1 MDIEQQRKEDTE
13 KILNSN
19 SKQRVVIG
27 GPGTGKSYLFKEA
40 IQKKVNE
47 GKTNFLAIT
56 FVGRLADNLA
66 DDLAGLANTRTLH
79 GFALSILKKDKKLND
94 WNFYPKMFEIIEE
107 DLEILGVSDWSV
119 ADPDYKKRSLFYKA
133 FGNDDVVSYVVKYLK
148 NNPEKIPQ
156 YDLILIDEFQD
167 FTEIEAKFIEILASK
182 NEIII
187 VGDDDQALYI
197 FRDASPKHIREK
209 FLSEEKDV
217 SKHIL
222 RFCSRCPETL
232 TKAFH
237 TITNSDDF
245 NALETSRLNKEY
257 LCYLPDK
264 EKDTRLN
271 PKILIHKDVPPAA
284 IANVVRREL
293 EKILEQQKVKSV
305 LIIGE
310 PTTTRETQKQTLNLL
325 KRYGFKN
332 VQLIKKTNFFK
343 LDNYAAYKLITEDKN
358 SNLGW
363 RILSDQLKDDLT
375 DQLKEVLLSSDKL
388 VVDVLPEGFVSNH
401 RSKIKIFKVLKGNNK
416 SRIRSITDED
426 IDLLEEA
433 IVKEK
438 IQKRNIIKREIN
450 RENDIIGR
458 PLQNLEISIGSILGA
473 KGLSADVV
481 FLIGFDQ
488 GRFPIEETPELAEFY
503 QMIVALTRARKR
515 LYCINTINRELS
527 KFVDYFGED
536 NFEIVN

>member
-1 MDIEQQRKEDTE
+1 
-13 KILNSN
+13 
-19 SKQRVVIG
+19 
-27 GPGTGKSYLFKEA
+27 
-40 IQKKVNE
+40 
-47 GKTNFLAIT
+47 
-56 FVGRLADNLA
+56 
-66 DDLAGLANTRTLH
+66 
-79 GFALSILKKDKKLND
+79 
-94 WNFYPKMFEIIEE
+94 
-107 DLEILGVSDWSV
+107 
-119 ADPDYKKRSLFYKA
+119 
-133 FGNDDVVSYVVKYLK
+133 
-148 NNPEKIPQ
+148 
-156 YDLILIDEFQD
+156 
-167 FTEIEAKFIEILASK
+167 
-182 NEIII
+182 
-187 VGDDDQALYI
+187 
-197 FRDASPKHIREK
+197 
-209 FLSEEKDV
+209 
-217 SKHIL
+217 
-222 RFCSRCPETL
+222 
-232 TKAFH
+232 
-237 TITNSDDF
+237 
-245 NALETSRLNKEY
+245 
-257 LCYLPDK
+257 
-264 EKDTRLN
+264 
-271 PKILIHKDVPPAA
+271 
-284 IANVVRREL
+284 
-293 EKILEQQKVKSV
+293 
-305 LIIGE
+305 
-310 PTTTRETQKQTLNLL
+310 
-325 KRYGFKN
+325 
-332 VQLIKKTNFFK
+332 
-343 LDNYAAYKLITEDKN
+343 
-358 SNLGW
+358 
-363 RILSDQLKDDLT
+363 LSDQLKDDLT